1 MPGCRKDWRSGWQ
14 SVLRMLELAK
24 VKRILV
30 IKPSSLGDILHIF
43 PALAE
48 LRAHC
53 PEATLDFLVHP
64 AFADILDYSP
74 FPVSEKILFERKK
87 MGRVSTLVPEF
98 LKLARELRRRK
109 YDLVIDFQGLTRSA
123 LFASLTRGGPV
134 IGFAHPREPVAKWF
148 YSRRIAV
155 EPGHA
160 LERNSALIGK
170 LTGSTG
176 PVRHPELPANPAA
189 LRKLEALVGPLP
201 SRLIALI
208 PGARWQSKQFPP
220 ALFAGIARRLHKL
233 LPDYVFAIIG
243 AAGDR
248 EIEQEIVTELSGE
261 VPVLP
266 LAGKTS
272 LAGMMEVLRASSLV
286 ISNDS
291 GPVHAAAALNKPVF
305 AFFGPTCP
313 EKTGPYGNRTRIYQL
328 DIDCVRCMKRT
339 CRSVDGLLPCHRLDA
354 DKITADAFQVLTQPQ
369 EN

>member
-1 MPGCRKDWRSGWQ
+1 MF
-14 SVLRMLELAK
+14 ELAK

-30 IKPSSLGDILHIF
+30 IKPSSLGDILHVF

-48 LRAHC
+48 LRIHC
-53 PEATLDFLVHP
+53 PEATLDFLIHP

-74 FPVSEKILFERKK
+74 FPVSERILFERKR
-87 MGRVSTLVPEF
+87 MGRVSTMVPEF
-98 LKLARELRRRK
+98 LKLARELRRK
-109 YDLVIDFQGLTRSA
+109 EYDLVIDFQGLTRSA

-134 IGFAHPREPVAKWF
+134 VGFAQTRETAAKWF

-155 EPGHA
+155 APGHA
-160 LERNSALIGK
+160 LERNSALIRE
-170 LTGSTG
+170 LTGNNG
-176 PVRHPELPANPAA
+176 PVRLPELPANPAA
-189 LRKLEALVGPLP
+189 LRKLEALAGSLP
-201 SRLIALI
+201 SRLVALI

-220 ALFAGIARRLHKL
+220 ALFAGIARRLHQL
-233 LPDYVFAIIG
+233 LPDCVFAIIG
-243 AAGDR
+243 AGGDR
-248 EIEQEIVTELSGE
+248 KIEQEIVERLRGE

-272 LAGMMEVLRASSLV
+272 LTGMMEVLRASSLV

-313 EKTGPYGNRTRIYQL
+313 EKTGPYGERTRIYQL
-328 DIDCVRCMKRT
+328 NIDCVRCMKRN
-339 CRSVDGLLPCHRLDA
+339 CRPVDGLLRCHRLDA
-354 DKITADAFQVLTQPQ
+354 DKIAADAFQVLTQSQ